1 MRNNRAE
8 IRVDLRSILPRSIV
22 ALTACALVAGL
33 AAANGNAPVQLA
45 APSNVALVQAAPN
58 GVTPPRAGT
67 PKGITLRAMTG
78 TTIRKAGTVIDARDI
93 SGSIVIAASN
103 VTISR
108 CRIHGSGEYGV
119 YVRSGSVKITNTT
132 ISLFSNGVAGNNYTA
147 DRVEVARLR
156 ADGFK
161 LGSNVLIQNSWCH
174 ALTPAPGA
182 HADCAQ
188 LQSGETRTTVR
199 YNWFDPGAR
208 IGNSALFLAPD
219 LGPSSNGPLTIQGNV
234 LGGGNYALFC
244 VDGNNGRY
252 LEKHITITY
261 NRFIRDSKYGPFM
274 VNVAVS
280 AAHNIWDSSRGPI
293 YIR

>member
-1 MRNNRAE
+1 
-8 IRVDLRSILPRSIV
+8 
-22 ALTACALVAGL
+22 
-33 AAANGNAPVQLA
+33 
-45 APSNVALVQAAPN
+45 
-58 GVTPPRAGT
+58 
-67 PKGITLRAMTG
+67 
-78 TTIRKAGTVIDARDI
+78 
-93 SGSIVIAASN
+93 

-108 CRIHGSGEYGV
+108 SRIHGSGEYGV

-132 ISLFSNGVAGNNYTA
+132 ISMFNNGVAGDNYTA
-147 DRVEVARLR
+147 DRVEVTRLR

-174 ALTPAPGA
+174 LLTPAAGA

-208 IGNSALFLAPD
+208 NGNAALFLAPD
-219 LGPSSNGPLTIQGNV
+219 LGPSSNGPLTITGNV
-234 LGGGNYALFC
+234 LGGGNFALYC

-252 LEKHITITY
+252 IEKHITITS

-274 VNVAVS
+274 VNVPVTVRG
-280 AAHNIWDSSRGPI
+280 NIWDSSRRPI
-293 YIR
+293 SIR